1 MSNQALAAH
10 ILLHLATAQ
19 KKGRPMTLLTL
30 SRAVGAR
37 RVDVRGVVSALH
49 RGGYMDATTMRLTLT
64 GFAIGASLRLAQRPS
79 LRASRPAR
87 IVAAA

>member
-10 ILLHLATAQ
+10 VLLLLALAQ

-37 RVDVRGVVSALH
+37 RADVRAIVSALH
-49 RGGYMDATTMRLTLT
+49 RAGYVDAMTMRLSLA
-64 GFAIGASLRLAQRPS
+64 GFAIGASLRHAALPA
-79 LRASRPAR
+79 LRALRPVR

>member
-10 ILLHLATAQ
+10 VLLHLANAQ

-37 RVDVRGVVSALH
+37 RVDVRGVVTALH
-49 RGGYMDATTMRLTLT
+49 RGGYMDAATMRLTLS
-64 GFAIGASLRLAQRPS
+64 GFAIGASLRLVDLPG
-79 LRASRPAR
+79 LRVARPAR